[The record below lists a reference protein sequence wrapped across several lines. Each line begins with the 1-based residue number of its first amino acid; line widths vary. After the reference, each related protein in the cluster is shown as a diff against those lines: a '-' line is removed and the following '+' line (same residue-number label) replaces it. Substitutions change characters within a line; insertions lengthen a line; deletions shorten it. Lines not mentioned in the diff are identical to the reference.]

1 MKLRESALDNSK
13 TDHEERAILLQEKD
27 EEIEAL
33 NEHLKEV
40 ESNLSQAKIHVREY
54 RERCEKAEVQMHQ
67 AIDGMKTVETNAQ
80 LHQDKNVDVFAI
92 GIGNQKGKE
101 KFCKFTG
108 FHEENLIVVSDN
120 RIHNILGVSRG
131 LDIGLGG
138 WINMLLMLSGINSFK
153 TIREVLRGY
162 TGDIKAKQI
171 YSELDDINVLNFINF
186 SGNSFK
192 KVFGDGY
199 LRPFEL
205 ATFRLNNMNEILKNW
220 GDYILNEKFL
230 PQRGASFL
238 LNDEKEVIYKYFSKD
253 VLGYSSNMRDPLG
266 FISDLIKD

>member
-1 MKLRESALDNSK
+1 MNSK
-13 TDHEERAILLQEKD
+13 TSDNNLNKIIDEYKFNGQKKFKLIILFGLLGDFDSFEYAI
-27 EEIEAL
+27 
-33 NEHLKEV
+33 NLK
-40 ESNLSQAKIHVREY
+40 NYINK
-54 RERCEKAEVQMHQ
+54 
-67 AIDGMKTVETNAQ
+67 N
-80 LHQDKNVDVFAI
+80 QDKNLDIFAI
-92 GIGNQKGKE
+92 AIGNQSGKD

-108 FHEENLIVVSDN
+108 FNKENLIVVSDN
-120 RIHNILGVSRG
+120 QIHNNLKVSRG

-153 TIREVLRGY
+153 TIKEVIRGY
-162 TGDIKAKQI
+162 TGDRKAKQI
-171 YSELDDINVLNFINF
+171 YSEVDKIDVLKFLKF

-205 ATFRLNNMNEILKNW
+205 ATFRLNNINEIIQNW
-220 GDYILNEKFL
+220 SDYILNEEYL

-238 LNDEKEVIYKYFSKD
+238 LNNNNQIIYKFFSND

-266 FISDLIKD
+266 FLTNLIKE

>member
-1 MKLRESALDNSK
+1 MTGNFQNEINNLIKEFNFQGAKKFKLIILFGLLGDFDSFEYAINLKNFIDNN
-13 TDHEERAILLQEKD
+13 R
-27 EEIEAL
+27 
-33 NEHLKEV
+33 
-40 ESNLSQAKIHVREY
+40 
-54 RERCEKAEVQMHQ
+54 
-67 AIDGMKTVETNAQ
+67 
-80 LHQDKNVDVFAI
+80 DKNLDIFAI
-92 GIGNQKGKE
+92 AIGNQNGKE

-108 FHEENLIVVSDN
+108 FHKENLIVVSDN
-120 RIHNILGVSRG
+120 QIHNNLKVSRG

-153 TIREVLRGY
+153 TIKEVIRGY
-162 TGDIKAKQI
+162 TGDRKAKQI
-171 YSELDDINVLNFINF
+171 YSEFDKIDVLKFLKF

-205 ATFRLNNMNEILKNW
+205 ATFRLNNMNEIIQNW
-220 GDYILNEKFL
+220 SDYILNEEYL

-238 LNDEKEVIYKYFSKD
+238 LNDKNQIIYNFFSKD

-266 FISDLIKD
+266 FLTDLIKE